1 MDPSLFSL
9 LVKCLYSSN
18 KTRRER
24 LKLICIKINEMQM
37 SCDAQQDKVDE
48 LARHAKTE
56 SDVLKLSVDQGI
68 VAKYTN
74 ECNLQILKLLSIR
87 EEIETQP
94 KNVEVQS
101 NPALHLATS
110 THRCL
115 PLPPTRRLPLPPTR
129 RLPQAA
135 STPPRLPQAAYK
147 PPRLTTI
154 EDVKAKFTG
163 FITLLI
169 AFYASEKV
177 SDVDFVL
184 QKEEIDINGNK
195 IIVDTSDVLGD
206 GACGPRAILT
216 SFLQKCGINLPYNPF
231 GLENYILI
239 LKECMH
245 ELLHVLSNIPANH
258 EFLMGLF
265 SNPANGNAVATIDE
279 WFEII
284 KPNSYNFTDGDFRL
298 VAILFGMLSQNDR
311 ITQINVLKL
320 RPVEHN
326 PYQSFNSYGTPDVVL
341 PCSRDHLNIIHTG
354 GHYRSVVSFTGS
366 IPPIFG
372 GDALITLPH

>member
-1 MDPSLFSL
+1 MEPSLFSL

-18 KTRRER
+18 IAFKDR
-24 LKLICIKINEMQM
+24 LKLICIKITEMQM
-37 SCDAQQDKVDE
+37 SCDSRQDKVDE

-56 SDVLKLSVDQGI
+56 SDVLKVSVEQGI
-68 VAKYTN
+68 VEKYTN

-87 EEIETQP
+87 EELEKQQKIAKLQTT
-94 KNVEVQS
+94 V
-101 NPALHLATS
+101 ALHS
-110 THRCL
+110 HDSPHHQPPQPPQPPQRPQPHL
-115 PLPPTRRLPLPPTR
+115 P
-129 RLPQAA
+129 
-135 STPPRLPQAAYK
+135 
-147 PPRLTTI
+147 TI
-154 EDVKAKFTG
+154 EDIKAKFTG

-184 QKEEIDINGNK
+184 KREEIYINRNK
-195 IIVDTSDVLGD
+195 IIVDTSDVRGD

-258 EFLMGLF
+258 EFLIGLF

-284 KPNSYNFTDGDFRL
+284 KPNSYHFTDGDFRL

-326 PYQSFNSYGTPDVVL
+326 PYQSFNSFGTPDVVL

-354 GHYRSVVSFTGS
+354 GHYRSVISFNGS

-372 GDALITLPH
+372 VDALITLPH